1 MKKITDKIYTRNDHY
16 HFDGTKTYEGV
27 TDEMKKETL
36 EELIRY
42 FEVQLMTYQGQEM
55 GVIELEMLID
65 DICDEETPDDK
76 HPEYEKIR
84 KVIHSLNVFSS
95 WLEELRLEG
104 KDETKE

>member
-16 HFDGTKTYEGV
+16 HFDGKRTYEDVSG
-27 TDEMKKETL
+27 EMKIETL

-42 FEVQLMTYQGQEM
+42 FEVQLLTYQGQDM

-65 DICDEETPDDK
+65 DICDEEIPDENN
-76 HPEYEKIR
+76 PEYEKIR

-104 KDETKE
+104 KDEE